1 MLVLAVKVVAAAAQ
15 SAFQSVPWVLRTT
28 KVLLQG
34 KAATASA
41 AAGAG
46 DPPSYYQI
54 LEWNLKNAILHNNT
68 SPNMFIMH
76 HMDGKKCY
84 I

>member
-1 MLVLAVKVVAAAAQ
+1 VLVLAVKVVAAAAQ

-41 AAGAG
+41 AGAG

-54 LEWNLKNAILHNNT
+54 HIEQNEDFFLCFLH
-68 SPNMFIMH
+68 
-76 HMDGKKCY
+76 
-84 I
+84 